1 MDWDNIFNEKKKEP
15 EVVPIEQDWGD
26 IFNQVKK
33 PEKVV
38 DNKPHSMADAFS
50 DAFAPKEP
58 TKPCLYDDAFSKSST
73 PVLATPE
80 IAKRD
85 WDAVAFKEPIAVE
98 QKQEIIQQTVFDMHN
113 PIEKLLLAIN
123 PRVDLQNADAWIKNY
138 DVCFQQLA
146 DWTDEISHNMLD
158 MSQDMARVHSDQDA
172 VFNAIKNMMRTMDE
186 AVNPPVQKTGFLGKL
201 LGAAPK
207 EPEKM
212 DIHGFID
219 ALQEDMRSL
228 KIELD
233 PFLDNNIQ
241 ALKDDIAA
249 FNQQL
254 ECCKT
259 ALEYLKKH
267 GGLADDIYNRRYTR
281 IQAIAQMSQLSE
293 LSMTQLNA
301 QMESRTERLQDFKG
315 QAVPM
320 VVIKLQQFIIS
331 KDIASLKGAFAPI
344 LSMTLE

>member
-1 MDWDNIFNEKKKEP
+1 MDWDNIFNNKKKEP
-15 EVVPIEQDWGD
+15 EIVPITQDWGD

-33 PEKVV
+33 PESIV
-38 DNKPHSMADAFS
+38 DNKSHSMADAFS
-50 DAFAPKEP
+50 DAFAAKEP
-58 TKPCLYDDAFSKSST
+58 VKTCLYDDAFSKA
-73 PVLATPE
+73 PAPE
-80 IAKRD
+80 TTKQD
-85 WDAVAFKEPIAVE
+85 WGSVAFKDPVVE
-98 QKQEIIQQTVFDMHN
+98 QKTEIINQTVFDMHT
-113 PIEKLLLAIN
+113 PIEKLLIEIN
-123 PRVDLQNADAWIKNY
+123 PRVNLQNANSWIKNY
-138 DVCFQQLA
+138 DVCFQQLS

-158 MSQDMARVHSDQDA
+158 MSQDMARVHSDQDT

-186 AVNPPVQKTGFLGKL
+186 AVNPPAQKTGFLGKL
-201 LGAAPK
+201 LGTAPK

-241 ALKDDIAA
+241 ALKDDITA
-249 FNQQL
+249 FNQEL